1 MAGRV
6 PKKALVIG
14 LGFIGRRIA
23 EVWSREGVEVAA
35 LTRSEPERRVRES
48 LGGRVVVGDAADRE
62 LVTATID
69 GVDHVV
75 YAAGGLMPS
84 ESEANPVR
92 DVELTFPP
100 LLATL
105 EAVTLAPAIQVT
117 VISSGG
123 TVYGR
128 PQSLPI
134 SEEHPTTP
142 ISNYGVVKLAAE
154 KFVGSYVATRGV
166 RARILRC
173 SNVFGEGQPTH
184 RDQGVI
190 GTFLRQHEKDEPV
203 VLYGEGGVL
212 RDYIYVDDVALAAL
226 ALAGVPGEPRIVN
239 VGSGRGHSLL
249 EIIDAIER
257 LTGKAVRIERLPAR
271 QFDVPKIVLDTSR
284 LRALIEFEPL
294 SLMDGIA
301 RLLRARNTAAQIEV
315 A

>member
-1 MAGRV
+1 VAGRV

-23 EVWSREGVEVAA
+23 EVWSREGVEVVA
-35 LTRSEPERRVRES
+35 LTRSEPEKRVRDS
-48 LGGRVVVGDAADRE
+48 LPGRVVVGDAADRE
-62 LVTATID
+62 LVAATID

-105 EAVTLAPAIQVT
+105 EAVTLAPTIQLT

-128 PQSLPI
+128 PQILPI
-134 SEEHPTTP
+134 NEEHPTTP

-154 KFVGSYVATRGV
+154 KFVTSYAATKGL

-173 SNVFGEGQPTH
+173 SNAFGERQPTH

-190 GTFLRQHEKDEPV
+190 GTFLRQHREGQPV
-203 VLYGEGGVL
+203 VLYGDGSIL
-212 RDYIYVDDVALAAL
+212 RDYVYVDDVALAAL
-226 ALAGVPGEPRIVN
+226 ALAALPVEPRIVN

-257 LTGKAVRIERLPAR
+257 LSGKAVRIERRPPR
-271 QFDVPKIVLDTSR
+271 QFDLPEIVLDISR
-284 LRALIEFEPL
+284 LQALIEYEPL
-294 SLMDGIA
+294 SLVDGIA
-301 RLLRARNTAAQIEV
+301 RLLGGRGVAARIEAA
-315 A
+315 